1 MRWLRLFLLIV
12 GWLLTPLVVWAA
24 SVCGAWAGARAGH
37 GLPTADQAL
46 AATVAGGVVAGFAA
60 VFVWMRL
67 LRRSPRLRHSLGIT
81 REGIPIKGE
90 LIHAIH
96 EVEEALHHHPD
107 QK

>member
-1 MRWLRLFLLIV
+1 MRLLRLLLLII

-24 SVCGAWAGARAGH
+24 SVFGAWAGARAGH
-37 GLPTADQAL
+37 GLATADQAL
-46 AATVAGGVVAGFAA
+46 AATVAGGAMAGFVA

-67 LRRSPRLRHSLGIT
+67 LRRSPRLRHSLGIS

-90 LIHAIH
+90 LIQAIH
-96 EVEEALHHHPD
+96 EVEEALHHPE

>member
-1 MRWLRLFLLIV
+1 MRWLRLLLLII

-24 SVCGAWAGARAGH
+24 SVLGAWAGARAGQ
-37 GLPTADQAL
+37 GLATADQAL
-46 AATVAGGVVAGFAA
+46 TATVVAGAVAGFVS

-67 LRRSPRLRHSLGIT
+67 LRRSPRLRHSLGIS

-90 LIHAIH
+90 LIQAIH
-96 EVEEALHHHPD
+96 EVEEALHHPE